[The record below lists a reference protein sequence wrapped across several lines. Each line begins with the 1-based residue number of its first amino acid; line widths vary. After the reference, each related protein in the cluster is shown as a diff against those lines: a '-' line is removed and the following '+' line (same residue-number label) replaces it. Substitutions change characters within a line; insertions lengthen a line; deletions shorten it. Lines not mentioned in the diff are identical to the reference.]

1 MPPPFDFNCSFPAP
15 KAATLPAK
23 LTPLAERRLAKSAHP
38 WIYSKSIQKIKA
50 GGKPGDVV
58 ILFRQR
64 DNQVFGVG
72 LYDPDTPIPI
82 KMLHYHGR
90 QTIDPAFFLAKI
102 KAAWALR
109 RPLRDANRTNAYRLV
124 YGENDGLPGLIADLY
139 DRVLVVKL
147 YSLIWLPHLEAI
159 LQGLAETSGCSVVVL
174 RLSRQLQKSDNF
186 GFHDGQV
193 LLGQLAHEDVEFEEY
208 GVRFKANVIKG
219 HKTGFFLD
227 HRENR
232 HKVGLLAAGKT
243 LLDVFSYAGG
253 FAVHALAQ
261 GATEATCLD
270 ISRQALELAQQ
281 NAALNPHTGRLTT
294 IAGDAFSVFDDLV
307 AHGKQYDIVVIDP
320 PSFAKSNDEVRR
332 ALKKYAQL
340 AETGR
345 ALTRSGGV
353 LVLAS
358 CSSRVTAD
366 DFFGTVEPALGIPE
380 GRFTVIEK
388 TYHAVDH
395 PVGFVEGAYLK
406 CGYYRKAR

>member
-1 MPPPFDFNCSFPAP
+1 
-15 KAATLPAK
+15 
-23 LTPLAERRLAKSAHP
+23 
-38 WIYSKSIQKIKA
+38 
-50 GGKPGDVV
+50 
-58 ILFRQR
+58 
-64 DNQVFGVG
+64 
-72 LYDPDTPIPI
+72 
-82 KMLHYHGR
+82 
-90 QTIDPAFFLAKI
+90 
-102 KAAWALR
+102 
-109 RPLRDANRTNAYRLV
+109 
-124 YGENDGLPGLIADLY
+124 
-139 DRVLVVKL
+139 VLVVKL

-159 LQGLAETSGCSVVVL
+159 LQSLAETSGCTVIVL

-253 FAVHALAQ
+253 FAVHALAH

-294 IAGDAFSVFDDLV
+294 IAGDAFAVFDDLV
-307 AHGKQYDIVVIDP
+307 AHGKQYDLVVIDP
-320 PSFAKSNDEVRR
+320 PSFAKSNDEVRV

-340 AETGR
+340 AEAGR

-366 DFFGTVEPALGIPE
+366 DFFGTVEPVLGISE

-395 PVGFVEGAYLK
+395 PVGFPEGAYLK
-406 CGYYRKAR
+406 CGYYRKVR

>member
-1 MPPPFDFNCSFPAP
+1 MPPPLDFNCAFPAIQ
-15 KAATLPAK
+15 AATLPAK
-23 LTPLAERRLAKSAHP
+23 LTPMAEKRLAKSAHP
-38 WIYSKSIQKIKA
+38 WVYSQSIQKIKA

-58 ILFRQR
+58 ILFRHR

-90 QTIDPAFFLAKI
+90 QAIDAAFFRGRI
-102 KAAWALR
+102 EAAWAR
-109 RPLRDANRTNAYRLV
+109 RSPLRSEHRATAYRLV

-147 YSLIWLPHLEAI
+147 YSLIWLPHLRGV
-159 LQGLAETSGCSVVVL
+159 LQGLAETSGCSALVL
-174 RLSRQLQKSDNF
+174 RLSRQLQKADTA
-186 GFHDGQV
+186 GLRDGQV

-208 GVRFKANVIKG
+208 GVRFKANVIRG

-232 HKVGLLAAGKT
+232 HKVGLLAEGKT

-253 FAVHALAQ
+253 FAVHALAH

-281 NAALNPHTGRLTT
+281 NADLNPHSGRLITL
-294 IAGDAFSVFDDLV
+294 AGDAFAVFDELM
-307 AHGKQYDIVVIDP
+307 AQRRQYDLVVIDP
-320 PSFAKSNDEVRR
+320 PSFAKSGDEVRT
-332 ALKKYAQL
+332 ALRKYAQL
-340 AETGR
+340 AAAGR

-366 DFFGTVEPALGIPE
+366 DFFGTVEPTLGVAE
-380 GRFTVIEK
+380 GRFTAIGK
-388 TYHAVDH
+388 TYHAIDH
-395 PVGFVEGAYLK
+395 PVGFPEGAYLK